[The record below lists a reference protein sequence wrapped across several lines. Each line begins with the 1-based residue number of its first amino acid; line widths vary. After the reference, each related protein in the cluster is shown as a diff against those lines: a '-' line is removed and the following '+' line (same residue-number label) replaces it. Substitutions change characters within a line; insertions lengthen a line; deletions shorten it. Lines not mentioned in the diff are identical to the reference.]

1 MDAPAASLAPA
12 LAITLNRRHDPTRL
26 MADLL
31 DGLILML
38 RAGHLPSSYLLI
50 RLTDGRV
57 KAFRTAAGRQAATQA
72 LREIQNEFGPVGL
85 AFKVSVERLAV
96 GGWEGPLPRVRA
108 GVRNLLRRGPAGIE
122 QDLLCQGAEARA
134 IGTPRWLTR
143 AEEAPQ
149 SEAESRNAAIFAA
162 SLGMTTGRL
171 PNVDSSL
178 PPSGASSSPV
188 W

>member
-1 MDAPAASLAPA
+1 MDETRLAAT
-12 LAITLNRRHDPTRL
+12 LAITLSWRHDPTRL

-38 RAGHLPSSYLLI
+38 RAGHVPSSYLLI
-50 RLTDGRV
+50 RLTDGRG
-57 KAFRTAAGRQAATQA
+57 KAFRTAAGRQAEAQV
-72 LREIQNEFGPVGL
+72 LREIQNEFGPVGF
-85 AFKVSVERLAV
+85 AFEVGVERLAV
-96 GGWEGPLPRVRA
+96 EGWEGQPAQVRA

-122 QDLLCQGAEARA
+122 QDLLRHGAEARA

-149 SEAESRNAAIFAA
+149 SEVESRNAAIFAA
-162 SLGMTTGRL
+162 SLGITTGRL
-171 PNVDSSL
+171 ANVDSSL

>member
-1 MDAPAASLAPA
+1 
-12 LAITLNRRHDPTRL
+12 

-38 RAGHLPSSYLLI
+38 GAGHLPSSYLLI

-57 KAFRTAAGRQAATQA
+57 KVFRTAAGRQAAAQA
-72 LREIQNEFGPVGL
+72 LGEIQNEFGPVGF
-85 AFKVSVERLAV
+85 AFEVSVERLA
-96 GGWEGPLPRVRA
+96 GEGPGWEGPPSRVRA
-108 GVRNLLRRGPAGIE
+108 SVKNLLRCGPAGME
-122 QDLLCQGAEARA
+122 QDLLRHGAEARA

-149 SEAESRNAAIFAA
+149 SEVESRNAVIFAA